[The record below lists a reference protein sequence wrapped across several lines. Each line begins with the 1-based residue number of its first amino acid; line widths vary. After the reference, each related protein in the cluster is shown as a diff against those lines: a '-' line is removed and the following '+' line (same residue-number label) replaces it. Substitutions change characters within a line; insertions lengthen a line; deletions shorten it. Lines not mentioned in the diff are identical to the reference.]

1 MIELLAQLE
10 DHANFKYDGHYTIFR
25 FTTNYKVFFGT
36 ITEIEDIENIIGY
49 PTLKSAIVNC
59 LLNEGL

>member
-25 FTTNYKVFFGT
+25 FTTNFKVFFGT
-36 ITEIEDIENIIGY
+36 ITERDEIDKIQGY
-49 PTLKSAIVNC
+49 TTLKSAIVNC